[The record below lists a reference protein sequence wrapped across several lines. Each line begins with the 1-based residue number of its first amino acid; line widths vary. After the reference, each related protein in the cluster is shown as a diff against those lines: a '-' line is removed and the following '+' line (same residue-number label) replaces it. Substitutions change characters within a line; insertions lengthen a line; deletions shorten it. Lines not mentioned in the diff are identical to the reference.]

1 MADGTD
7 DEISLTSR
15 PPDENDLAALCRE
28 LHRRDAKFLVVGG
41 FAVILLGYP
50 RTTGDIDFL
59 IEASPENEKKVFDA
73 LATLSDECVRELEAG
88 DIAKYGVVRVADEI
102 VVDLMAQASG
112 IDYEEAKQYIIVRDI
127 DGVPVPCAD
136 TSLLLKMKQRSVRE
150 KDRADVYF
158 LKNLPDAQK
167 EA

>member
-1 MADGTD
+1 MVDDADD
-7 DEISLTSR
+7 QNALSSR

-28 LHRRDAKFLVVGG
+28 LHRREAKFLVVGG

-59 IEASPENEKKVFDA
+59 VEASPENERKVLDA
-73 LATLSDECVRELEAG
+73 LATLPDASARELEAG

-112 IDYEEAKQYIIVRDI
+112 IDYDEAKAHIVMRDI
-127 DGVPVPCAD
+127 GGVPVPCAD
-136 TSLLLKMKQRSVRE
+136 ASLLLKMKQHSLRE

-158 LKNLPDAQK
+158 LKNLR
-167 EA
+167 

>member
-1 MADGTD
+1 MADCTN
-7 DEISLTSR
+7 DEIPLTSR
-15 PPDENDLAALCRE
+15 SPKKSDLAALCRE
-28 LHRRDAKFLVVGG
+28 LHRCEAKFLVVGG

-59 IEASPENEKKVFDA
+59 VDASLENEKKVLDA
-73 LATLSDECVRELEAG
+73 LATLPDECARELQAG

-112 IDYEEAKQYIIVRDI
+112 IDYDEAKEHIVMRDI

-136 TSLLLKMKQRSVRE
+136 ASLLLKMKQRSIRE
-150 KDRADVYF
+150 KDRADVVF
-158 LKNLPDAQK
+158 LKNLF
-167 EA
+167 

>member
-1 MADGTD
+1 
-7 DEISLTSR
+7 
-15 PPDENDLAALCRE
+15 
-28 LHRRDAKFLVVGG
+28 VGG

-59 IEASPENEKKVFDA
+59 IENSLENEKKVLDA
-73 LATLSDECVRELEAG
+73 LATLPDECARELEAG

-112 IDYEEAKQYIIVRDI
+112 IDYEEAKKHIVIRDI

-136 TSLLLKMKQRSVRE
+136 ASLLLKMKQRSIRE

-158 LKNLPDAQK
+158 LRNLL
-167 EA
+167 E

>member
-1 MADGTD
+1 MVD
-7 DEISLTSR
+7 DTNDQNALSSR

-28 LHRRDAKFLVVGG
+28 LHRREAKFLVVGG

-59 IEASPENEKKVFDA
+59 IEASPENEKKVLDA
-73 LATLSDECVRELEAG
+73 LATLPDASARELEVG

-102 VVDLMAQASG
+102 IVDLMAQASG
-112 IDYEEAKQYIIVRDI
+112 IDYDEAKEHIVMRDI
-127 DGVPVPCAD
+127 GGVPVPCAD
-136 TSLLLKMKQRSVRE
+136 ASLLLKMKQRSVRE

-158 LKNLPDAQK
+158 LKNLPN
-167 EA
+167 